1 MPGGPWH
8 TLRLAQLAAPAR
20 VYERERERNKKLS
33 RPSLIVASS
42 GQFLARLR
50 SHRPVLPPAAC
61 WLAVQDGCHLLV
73 WCMLV
78 HFFHDLSLGP
88 QKSSNNNI
96 TQRLIL
102 INISLPLCPLYLR
115 PLTSYIIKPEKVYYS
130 YKHNYINFEFFI
142 HITAILKLQ
151 LPYQIYFL

>member
-8 TLRLAQLAAPAR
+8 TLRPAQLAAPAR
-20 VYERERERNKKLS
+20 VYERERNKKLS

-115 PLTSYIIKPEKVYYS
+115 PLLTLSNLRRYIVL
-130 YKHNYINFEFFI
+130 INTIILILNFLST
-142 HITAILKLQ
+142 HVTAILKVQ